1 MPRGD
6 VPLLSVSRKL
16 PLLYVLA
23 SLTLITA
30 SLYWAKAVL
39 IPVALAI
46 QLAFLLSP
54 MVQAVR
60 RIGIGHVPAVLL
72 VVVLVF
78 ACLGGLSWTIF
89 QQMAQLIDDL
99 PRYESNMKRKIA
111 DVRGAGKGSLLEKA
125 QTAAQEVTEELE
137 KSGQG
142 RAEKP
147 VPVVIQAPSALWQL

>member
-6 VPLLSVSRKL
+6 VPLLAVSRKL
-16 PLLYVLA
+16 PLLYMLA
-23 SLTLITA
+23 SLALITA

-46 QLAFLLSP
+46 LLAFLLSP
-54 MVQAVR
+54 VVQAVR
-60 RIGIGHVPAVLL
+60 RIGIGHMPAVLL

-99 PRYESNMKRKIA
+99 PRYEST
-111 DVRGAGKGSLLEKA
+111 LL
-125 QTAAQEVTEELE
+125 LD
-137 KSGQG
+137 S
-142 RAEKP
+142 R
-147 VPVVIQAPSALWQL
+147 VVAFEDGVY

>member
-54 MVQAVR
+54 VVQAVR
-60 RIGIGHVPAVLL
+60 RLGIGRVPAVFL

-89 QQMAQLIDDL
+89 QQMTQLIDDL
-99 PRYESNMKRKIA
+99 PRYKGRSLKRPK
-111 DVRGAGKGSLLEKA
+111 RRLK
-125 QTAAQEVTEELE
+125 
-137 KSGQG
+137 KSQ
-142 RAEKP
+142 RNWKR
-147 VPVVIQAPSALWQL
+147 VSR